1 MSTGSPG
8 RRRPAARL
16 TALAI
21 LLAACRLGAAYADN
35 ATPPATPSATQPPKA
50 GGDAKPAPQVTPSQR
65 TLEPIAHEAAAGIL
79 GTKAEGPDGEDMGLV
94 VDVVVDRDSRPTAV
108 VIDFGGFLGVGSRKI
123 AVDWSALSF
132 PASSV
137 IDHVVLNLTPDQ
149 VRLAPEY
156 RPGEPLVVLGAA
168 EPVQPKPD
176 HSTKSENS
184 RPEK

>member
-16 TALAI
+16 IALAI

-35 ATPPATPSATQPPKA
+35 ATTPATPSATQPPKA
-50 GGDAKPAPQVTPSQR
+50 GSDTKPAPQVTPSQR
-65 TLEPIAHEAAAGIL
+65 TLEPIAHEVAAGIL

-123 AVDWSALSF
+123 AIDWRL
-132 PASSV
+132 
-137 IDHVVLNLTPDQ
+137 
-149 VRLAPEY
+149 VRVKPGAKSPVRVRISRGDLEGAPEFDATA
-156 RPGEPLVVLGAA
+156 PSNQMVGPVVI
-168 EPVQPKPD
+168 E
-176 HSTKSENS
+176 
-184 RPEK
+184 RPEPPDAGN